1 MLVGIETPNEAAL
14 RETTK
19 LQNLR
24 ADRSL
29 VDKVDAIQEAGLDV
43 WCGLIVGFDSDD
55 PGIFAR
61 QREFVEQSRISH
73 AMLGMSREELRA
85 GYVALQRERHE
96 PGAYFDRLDRLFPAA
111 GFRFGRPRTVGVFM
125 RLMLCVREGGLPRE
139 YRRRLW
145 RLVRSRP
152 EPEVWMVYAL
162 KCAIHYHQQRGPTD
176 GRGVGPGREHVLRR
190 IPRHAQAAIVSGA

>member
-29 VDKVDAIQEAGLDV
+29 VDTVDAIQEAGLDV

-61 QREFVEQSRISH
+61 QREFVDQSRISH

-96 PGAYFDRLDRLFPAA
+96 PGAYFDRLFPAA

-125 RLMLCVREGGLPRE
+125 RLMLWGREGGLPRE

-162 KCAIHYHQQRGPTD
+162 KCVIHYHHQRMARQMD
-176 GRGVGPGREHVLRR
+176 AEQ
-190 IPRHAQAAIVSGA
+190 AQVVNTF

>member
-1 MLVGIETPNEAAL
+1 MLVGIETPNEAAPC
-14 RETTK
+14 ETTK
-19 LQNLR
+19 LQTLR

-61 QREFVEQSRISH
+61 QQEFVEPSRISRV
-73 AMLGMSREELRA
+73 MPGMSHEELRA

-111 GFRFGRPRTVGVFM
+111 GFRGNTATGCGDSSTPAPSPRSGWCTRSSARSTTTSSAWPGR
-125 RLMLCVREGGLPRE
+125 
-139 YRRRLW
+139 W
-145 RLVRSRP
+145 ARSRP
-152 EPEVWMVYAL
+152 
-162 KCAIHYHQQRGPTD
+162 R
-176 GRGVGPGREHVLRR
+176 
-190 IPRHAQAAIVSGA
+190 S